1 MNSEITK
8 EAYRAIL
15 NNSRTANELLIID
28 FEKNELFKKEVYKAN
43 GVILIE
49 ILNYT
54 SKVTQYYVQDINA

>member
-15 NNSRTANELLIID
+15 NNSRTDNELLIID
-28 FEKNELFKKEVYKAN
+28 FEKNDLFQKEVYEAN